1 MNMALLRLLLIM
13 IVGGTGLL
21 FVGLLPL
28 YGIRRKKNPND
39 PKNTIPRLMGMS
51 FLAVVIMVLLFCS
64 GLIAMYMDDKNIG
77 DKSIDGG
84 KMDIINEKTEQIAV
98 PVDENVG
105 GDEVAEYTQIT
116 MEMARDVFAQ
126 DGDYIILDVRREEEF
141 VQGHIPGAIH
151 VANESIVDTRPEE
164 LPDLN
169 QIIYVYC
176 RSGNRSKQAAQK
188 LAKMGYTNI
197 IEFGGILD
205 WSGEIEKN

>member
-1 MNMALLRLLLIM
+1 MALLRLLLIM

-64 GLIAMYMDDKNIG
+64 GLIAMYSDDKNIS
-77 DKSIDGG
+77 DRSISDG
-84 KMDIINEKTEQIAV
+84 KMDSINEKTEQITV

-116 MEMARDVFAQ
+116 MEMAKDVFAQ
-126 DGDYIILDVRREEEF
+126 EGEYIILDVRREDEF
-141 VQGHIPGAIH
+141 LQGHIPGAIH

-169 QIIYVYC
+169 QTIYVLYKRRC
-176 RSGNRSKQAAQK
+176 
-188 LAKMGYTNI
+188 
-197 IEFGGILD
+197 FGIQFREGF
-205 WSGEIEKN
+205 S

>member
-64 GLIAMYMDDKNIG
+64 GLIAMYSDDKNIS
-77 DKSIDGG
+77 DRSISDG
-84 KMDIINEKTEQIAV
+84 KMDSINEKTEQITV

-116 MEMARDVFAQ
+116 MEMAKDVFAQ
-126 DGDYIILDVRREEEF
+126 EGEYIILDVRREDEF
-141 VQGHIPGAIH
+141 LQGHIPGAIH

-169 QIIYVYC
+169 QTIYVYC

-188 LAKMGYTNI
+188 LAEMGYTNI